1 MDHALASFFFLILSV
16 ELDNVFFFL
25 CQGNL
30 GTIDVIQKT
39 YTTITRSHLSEIIS
53 LSFNAMKQQIAT
65 VSSDQ
70 TIKLWELDTFNQ
82 IYDFQSP
89 TDKLSN
95 IACHPTLPEF
105 SAGFESGMIR
115 IFSLATTSLK
125 HEVDSHSAIVF
136 NLVYNPSGK
145 MLFSASQD
153 GSLVQ
158 YDTSNSYNPIKISKD
173 MVFKQASLPSYVIA
187 VDSQG
192 NRGAL
197 IGPSQYLVTV
207 FSAKSLDEVC

>member
-1 MDHALASFFFLILSV
+1 MYFSLIFSFSF
-16 ELDNVFFFL
+16 
-25 CQGNL
+25 QGSL
-30 GTIDVIQKT
+30 GTIDIIQKT
-39 YTTITRSHLSEIIS
+39 YTTITRSHLSDIIS

-89 TDKLSN
+89 TDILLN

-115 IFSLATTSLK
+115 VFSLATTSLK
-125 HEVDSHSAIVF
+125 HEVDSHSAVVF

-145 MLFSASQD
+145 MLFSVGQD
-153 GSLVQ
+153 GSLVH
-158 YDTSNSYNPIKISKD
+158 YDTSNSYNTIKVLKD
-173 MVFKQASLPSYVIA
+173 MVFKQPSLPLYTVAI
-187 VDSQG
+187 DSQG
-192 NRGAL
+192 NRGAS

-207 FSAKSLDEVC
+207 FSAKSLDEVCLVCLF